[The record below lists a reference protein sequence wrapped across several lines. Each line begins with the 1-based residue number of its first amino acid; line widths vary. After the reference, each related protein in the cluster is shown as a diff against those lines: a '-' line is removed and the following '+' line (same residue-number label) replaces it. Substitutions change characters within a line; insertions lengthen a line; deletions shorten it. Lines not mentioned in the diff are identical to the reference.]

1 MPSRSFNYFCGLCSV
16 VALLALLYSGAI
28 GILQVSMLGVWAA
41 LTLSLLFPKRSVLQV
56 VWDLDRSSMSLLCK
70 SRGWVVGERIEKIHL
85 LPGLCFFKVKPVSGK
100 SIFVCVFPDS
110 VSKNE
115 YRRLRVALR
124 LGKMPLAVT
133 EAIQS

>member
-1 MPSRSFNYFCGLCSV
+1 M
-16 VALLALLYSGAI
+16 
-28 GILQVSMLGVWAA
+28 
-41 LTLSLLFPKRSVLQV
+41 
-56 VWDLDRSSMSLLCK
+56 
-70 SRGWVVGERIEKIHL
+70 GERIEKIHL